1 MKLLGIF
8 IICISSALIGFSKAE
23 GLKAHYNEQIYLK
36 KIVMLIRGEIR
47 YNCSVLSEVFGSV
60 SGKVRKP
67 YSDIFSELSDELDKG
82 SGEMFAEIW
91 NRVVIEKLGNTK
103 LFESDIEGLRELGE
117 CMGYLDI
124 EMQLNHI
131 DFYIDKLSEEIK
143 DTGNGLKGNVK
154 LCKALGIMGG
164 LLLAILII

>member
-1 MKLLGIF
+1 MKLLSVF
-8 IICISSALIGFSKAE
+8 IICVSSAMIGFGRAE

-36 KIVMLIRGEIR
+36 KMVMLIRGEIR
-47 YNCSVLSEVFGSV
+47 YNCSILSEVFASV
-60 SGKVRKP
+60 SRKIKKP
-67 YSDIFSELSDELDKG
+67 YSDIFLELSNELDKG
-82 SGEMFAEIW
+82 SGEMFADIW
-91 NRVVIEKLGNTK
+91 KRSVIKKLEDTK
-103 LFESDIEGLRELGE
+103 LSESDIEGFKELGE

-143 DTGNGLKGNVK
+143 DTGDRLEGNVK

-164 LLLAILII
+164 LLLSILII